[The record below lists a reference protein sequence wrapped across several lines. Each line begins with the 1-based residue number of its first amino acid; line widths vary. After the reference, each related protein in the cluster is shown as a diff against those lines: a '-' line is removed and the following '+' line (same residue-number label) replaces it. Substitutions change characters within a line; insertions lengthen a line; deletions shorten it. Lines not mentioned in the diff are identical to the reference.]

1 LEASHALKDNL
12 VHEKLKKSYYPEMG
26 IYIQELYAPYNM
38 LYASLKR
45 NRNFEQKF

>member
-1 LEASHALKDNL
+1 VHNLEASHALKDNL

-38 LYASLKR
+38 LAVIKLNLR
-45 NRNFEQKF
+45 